1 MDKKEDVLQG
11 GSGWKEIG
19 LLSMFVAIS
28 KII

>member
-1 MDKKEDVLQG
+1 MDKKDVLQG

-19 LLSMFVAIS
+19 LLTMFVASS